1 MSNIP
6 PYMDARFKGW
16 KLKGFRNKPKQPQPI
31 TLTDEEWEEKK
42 RKDLEEEKRMRK
54 QVAIGILE
62 NDPELIQEIL
72 IELRKKKIKKIKKQ
86 K

>member
-1 MSNIP
+1 MPPHMDKSNWGL
-6 PYMDARFKGW
+6 RGFK
-16 KLKGFRNKPKQPQPI
+16 KKEKPQPI
-31 TLTDEEWEEKK
+31 TFTDEEWEEKK

-54 QVAIGILE
+54 QIAIGILE

>member
-1 MSNIP
+1 
-6 PYMDARFKGW
+6 
-16 KLKGFRNKPKQPQPI
+16 
-31 TLTDEEWEEKK
+31 
-42 RKDLEEEKRMRK
+42 MRK
-54 QVAIGILE
+54 QIAIGILE